1 MFFDT
6 HAHLQPFAADGSL
19 PRVVRDAQA
28 AGVGRLC
35 AVGSDPEANAFCLAF
50 AHDHPGFAVA
60 AVGLDRDQIGRPA
73 DRGLLA
79 AQAAD
84 PAAAAIG
91 EIGLDYFY
99 SPETAKAQRDL
110 FASMLEL
117 ALDAGKPVIVHSRDA
132 QEDTLAM
139 LRDYA
144 AGAAARSPG
153 FPPGILHCFTGTA
166 AFAESLLGLGFF
178 LSFSGILTFLNADP
192 LRAVAHTVPD
202 GRLLVETDSP
212 YLAPRPFRGRT
223 NEPKYVVRVAEVLA
237 ETRGEP
243 LETVENATAAN
254 ACRVFRIET
263 QTRKET
269 AP

>member
-35 AVGSDPEANAFCLAF
+35 AVGSDPAANAFSLSF
-50 AHDHPGFAVA
+50 ALDHPGFAVA
-60 AVGLDRDQIGRPA
+60 AVGLDRDQIGQPA
-73 DRGLLA
+73 DPGLLA
-79 AQAAD
+79 EQAAA
-84 PAAAAIG
+84 PAVAAIG

-99 SPETAKAQRDL
+99 SPETAKPQRDL

-117 ALDAGKPVIVHSRDA
+117 ALRAGKPVIVHSRDA

-144 AGAAARSPG
+144 AGAASRSPG
-153 FPPGILHCFTGTA
+153 LPPGILHCFTGSA
-166 AFAESLLGLGFF
+166 AFAERLLELGFF
-178 LSFSGILTFLNADP
+178 ISFSGILSFLNADP
-192 LRAVAHTVPD
+192 LRAAARTIPAD
-202 GRLLVETDSP
+202 RLLVETDSP

-223 NEPKYVVRVAEVLA
+223 NEPRFVVRVAEVLA

-243 LETVENATAAN
+243 LETIEKLTTAN
-254 ACRVFRIET
+254 ACRVFRLEPP
-263 QTRKET
+263 TRKEP